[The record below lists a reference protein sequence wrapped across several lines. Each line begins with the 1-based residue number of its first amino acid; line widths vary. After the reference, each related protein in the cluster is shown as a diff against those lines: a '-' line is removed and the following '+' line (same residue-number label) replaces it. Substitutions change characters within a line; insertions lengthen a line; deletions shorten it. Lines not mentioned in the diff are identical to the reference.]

1 MGIELTQHSP
11 ETTEDGAVHPEAPNR
26 GRARRPYVKPRVA
39 DGEPLVNVTLL
50 SGGANPSSQTP
61 FVP

>member
-1 MGIELTQHSP
+1 MDSKRRDHASEPAGITAASSGP
-11 ETTEDGAVHPEAPNR
+11 ARPIK
-26 GRARRPYVKPRVA
+26 ARRPYVTPQVT

>member
-1 MGIELTQHSP
+1 MGIELTQHSQ
-11 ETTEDGAVHPEAPNR
+11 ETTEDGAVHPEPPHQR
-26 GRARRPYVKPRVA
+26 RARRPYVKPLVV

>member
-1 MGIELTQHSP
+1 MRARR
-11 ETTEDGAVHPEAPNR
+11 TERNERTDSSGDDLRRVDGAR
-26 GRARRPYVKPRVA
+26 QRRPYVRPQVT